1 MSRKKNKIPDFKT
14 DKEVQDFL
22 EQDLSAIDF
31 SQFKPARFEFEPKT
45 RQVNLRMSEGLLK
58 AIKNK
63 AARQGV
69 SYQRYIRRIIES
81 SLTD

>member
-14 DKEVQDFL
+14 DKQAQDFL
-22 EQDLSAIDF
+22 DQDLSGIDF
-31 SQFKPARFEFEPKT
+31 SQFKPAHFEFEPKT
-45 RQVNLRMSEGLLK
+45 KQVNLRMSEGLFT

-69 SYQRYIRRIIES
+69 SYQRYIRKVIES